1 MLNVYQVVD
10 SNNGSVMAT
19 GFESRSAA
27 KPKRNEL
34 NGPAVYESRSDAKPR
49 YGIARGSDHPLGETD
64 GRDHSLSKKWL

>member
-27 KPKRNEL
+27 KPKRDKL
-34 NGPAVYESRSDAKPR
+34 NGTDKYNDAKPR
-49 YGIARGSDHPLGETD
+49 YVIARGSDHPKGETD
-64 GRDHSLSKKWL
+64 GRSHSVSKKWL